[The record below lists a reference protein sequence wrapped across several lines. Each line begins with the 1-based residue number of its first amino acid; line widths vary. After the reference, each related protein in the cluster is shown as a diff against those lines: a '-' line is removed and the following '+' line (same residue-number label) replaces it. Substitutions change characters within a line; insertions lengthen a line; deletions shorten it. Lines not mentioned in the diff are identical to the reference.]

1 MVDMDEIVAELQR
14 ERRKNAELLQRISAL
29 EALIQHERDKGSA
42 APLVDD
48 TVQNGH
54 PNSAEER
61 CSKKH
66 KTQKTEDSSAAKLE
80 SIMHM
85 KQDADVRT
93 TKASNF
99 ENGLVS
105 WMSVDTQSLL
115 LDKSKDI
122 QSLLLECE
130 DADDSDD
137 EDDEHSEDVN
147 CEGLNKKCQER
158 TKDYNKNEIDF
169 PSISQKLEQ
178 DWEEMKKNVGFRN
191 LSLQKKPPKVAFCPK
206 EVRGILGSQVLGV
219 KNAQSHTM
227 RKIIV
232 FASLGIRHGCD
243 DMYELNYNHFVI
255 SKKGQP
261 YISQSNPG
269 EHVLYENPGMK
280 RKVFYPNR
288 QNPALCPVQ
297 ILEEEQAMRPS
308 DASCPPCLFLCI
320 KYGGRTRNI
329 PQNEYVRQRMGR
341 NKLKSFGPLICLM
354 ARLMNVR
361 TGSFFFKALGITLLF
376 MAGFPDDI
384 VQKETKYRNLDLL
397 QKYYRTDE
405 DAAGEELFLVN
416 PSASQLANFDLEK
429 PNSRTTKTSK
439 RKKQPANCTTSNEI
453 SQKHTSEA
461 TTSTSPS
468 LIPPDA
474 SFQTIPSS
482 SNNMIINSQPNIIYN
497 QHPLCPMFFPARPHN
512 AMTPMMYWPSV
523 IQSAYP
529 TCPCPSTYGYR
540 ALGGIYGGHYAP
552 IHSWPCYSHG
562 LEARIADNSNEA
574 ANADSASSLSST
586 ENK

>member
-1 MVDMDEIVAELQR
+1 
-14 ERRKNAELLQRISAL
+14 
-29 EALIQHERDKGSA
+29 
-42 APLVDD
+42 
-48 TVQNGH
+48 
-54 PNSAEER
+54 
-61 CSKKH
+61 
-66 KTQKTEDSSAAKLE
+66 
-80 SIMHM
+80 M

-130 DADDSDD
+130 DADDSND

-147 CEGLNKKCQER
+147 CEGLNIKCQER

-269 EHVLYENPGMK
+269 V
-280 RKVFYPNR
+280 
-288 QNPALCPVQ
+288 
-297 ILEEEQAMRPS
+297 
-308 DASCPPCLFLCI
+308 
-320 KYGGRTRNI
+320 
-329 PQNEYVRQRMGR
+329 
-341 NKLKSFGPLICLM
+341 
-354 ARLMNVR
+354 
-361 TGSFFFKALGITLLF
+361 
-376 MAGFPDDI
+376 
-384 VQKETKYRNLDLL
+384 
-397 QKYYRTDE
+397 
-405 DAAGEELFLVN
+405 
-416 PSASQLANFDLEK
+416 
-429 PNSRTTKTSK
+429 
-439 RKKQPANCTTSNEI
+439 
-453 SQKHTSEA
+453 
-461 TTSTSPS
+461 
-468 LIPPDA
+468 
-474 SFQTIPSS
+474 
-482 SNNMIINSQPNIIYN
+482 
-497 QHPLCPMFFPARPHN
+497 
-512 AMTPMMYWPSV
+512 MTPTNF
-523 IQSAYP
+523 IL
-529 TCPCPSTYGYR
+529 YGL
-540 ALGGIYGGHYAP
+540 AIL
-552 IHSWPCYSHG
+552 
-562 LEARIADNSNEA
+562 
-574 ANADSASSLSST
+574 
-586 ENK
+586 